1 MHFCEKSCIK
11 SNNFPNFTRHLPEK
25 CPNFTLFARK
35 IFSGIFFFLG
45 GGQPLAPVSYSYGWA
60 PGHPPVKSGPGR
72 QSPEAERGEDADR
85 LARYTSAAEQSNG
98 PSLDSSQRHCR
109 VFNHCQGHRR
119 RDGQSAHHGRSH
131 SCTQPIVL
139 LPHPAVDLRV
149 TWVKLGLRSQLDLSP
164 KRLESRLCNQLDLKF
179 S

>member
-1 MHFCEKSCIK
+1 MKKMHASQRQNTI
-11 SNNFPNFTRHLPEK
+11 S
-25 CPNFTLFARK
+25 RK
-35 IFSGIFFFLG
+35 NCVSSGFFSVGYFL
-45 GGQPLAPVSYSYGWA
+45 
-60 PGHPPVKSGPGR
+60 HERIGPGSR
-72 QSPEAERGEDADR
+72 PDVQMSY
-85 LARYTSAAEQSNG
+85 LACLYSDQRYTGTCQHYAADILNKVTAEQSNG

-179 S
+179 SWLKSATCTITIIIVYM